1 MTTKIY
7 KASNLWIRYFYAII
21 AIVLL
26 SSCDG
31 KSGYMTP
38 YENERL
44 ELLTGTKWIRI
55 MQDDSN
61 PDNAPSY
68 ELWIFNKNTKCTCE
82 TGAIINDK
90 LIVSDTD
97 YLQWQFTTSN
107 YSVLYFTN
115 GKYWLINLLDASTLS
130 VSQTWEDPVITPDQ
144 TAINKEF
151 VAYD

>member
-1 MTTKIY
+1 MKAIYIKIP
-7 KASNLWIRYFYAII
+7 ALWIQYVYVII
-21 AIVLL
+21 AIVFF

-31 KSGYMTP
+31 KNGYMTP

-68 ELWIFNKNTKCTCE
+68 ELWTFYKNTKCTCE
-82 TGAIINDK
+82 TGTIVNDK

-97 YLQWQFTTSN
+97 YQQWQFTTSN
-107 YSVLYFTN
+107 YSVLYFTS
-115 GKYWLINLLDASTLS
+115 GKYWLINRLDASTLN

-144 TAINKEF
+144 SAINKEF
-151 VAYD
+151 VAF